1 MGPYKAVVFDLDGT
15 LQDSKIDYQKMTER
29 VRQIL
34 ISEGIPEGALGERRA
49 IYLIIRGGGD
59 SLLELGVRDERV
71 QTVLG
76 LMTEA
81 MNATELE
88 ATDSVEPKR
97 NALKTLE
104 TLHRNGILLGIAT
117 RSHRAYA
124 EKCLAK
130 MGIRHYIRGLLAR
143 DDVPFPK
150 PDPRHLF
157 ETIALLEVD
166 PVDVLYVGDTTTDL
180 ETARAAEV
188 DFIGYKRDEAWGQR
202 LLDAGCDVLVED
214 LLEVTE
220 MALRPRKKRE

>member
-1 MGPYKAVVFDLDGT
+1 MGRYKAVVFDLDGT

-34 ISEGIPEGALGERRA
+34 ICEGIPESALGDRRTV
-49 IYLIIRGGGD
+49 YLIIRGGAD
-59 SLLELGVRDERV
+59 SLLDLGVRDERV
-71 QTVLG
+71 QTVLN

-81 MNATELE
+81 LNKTELE

-97 NALKTLE
+97 NAHQTLE

-124 EKCLAK
+124 EKCLTK
-130 MGIRHYIRGLLAR
+130 MGMRHYIRGMLAR

-157 ETIALLEVD
+157 ETIALLDVD
-166 PVDVLYVGDTTTDL
+166 PGDVLYVGDTTTDL
-180 ETARAAEV
+180 ETARAAKV
-188 DFIGYKRDEAWGQR
+188 DFVGYKRDEAWAQR
-202 LLDAGCDVLVED
+202 LLDAGCDHLAED
-214 LLEVTE
+214 LLEVAE
-220 MALRPRKKRE
+220 IALKPRE

>member
-1 MGPYKAVVFDLDGT
+1 MGRYKAVVFDLDGT

-29 VRQIL
+29 VRQVL
-34 ISEGIPEGALGERRA
+34 IGEGIPESALGDRRTV
-49 IYLIIRGGGD
+49 YLIIRGGAD
-59 SLLELGVRDERV
+59 SLLKLGVRDERV
-71 QTVLG
+71 QTVLN

-81 MNATELE
+81 LNKTELE

-97 NALKTLE
+97 NALQTLE

-130 MGIRHYIRGLLAR
+130 MGIRQYIQGMLAR

-157 ETIALLEVD
+157 ETIALLDVD
-166 PVDVLYVGDTTTDL
+166 PGDVLYVGDTTTDL

-188 DFIGYKRDEAWGQR
+188 DFIGYKRDEAWGQH
-202 LLDAGCDVLVED
+202 LLDAGCDLLAED
-214 LLEVTE
+214 LLEVVE
-220 MALRPRKKRE
+220 MTLRPIE

>member
-1 MGPYKAVVFDLDGT
+1 MGRYKAVVFDLDGT

-34 ISEGIPEGALGERRA
+34 ISEGIPESALGDRRA
-49 IYLIIRGGGD
+49 VYLIIRGGED
-59 SLLELGVRDERV
+59 SLLELGVRNDRV
-71 QTVLG
+71 QAVLD

-81 MNATELE
+81 MNVTELE
-88 ATDSVEPKR
+88 ATDRVEPKR
-97 NALKTLE
+97 NALQTLE

-117 RSHRAYA
+117 RSHRVYA
-124 EKCLAK
+124 ERCLAK
-130 MGIRHYIRGLLAR
+130 MGMRHYILGLLAR

-157 ETIALLEVD
+157 ETIALLDVD

-188 DFIGYKRDEAWGQR
+188 DFVGYKRDEAWGQR
-202 LLDAGCDVLVED
+202 LLDAGCVLLAED
-214 LLEVTE
+214 LLEVAE
-220 MALRPRKKRE
+220 MALRPRE

>member
-1 MGPYKAVVFDLDGT
+1 MGRYKAVVFDLDGT

-34 ISEGIPEGALGERRA
+34 ISEGIPESALGDRRA
-49 IYLIIRGGGD
+49 VYLIIRGGED
-59 SLLELGVRDERV
+59 SLLELGVRNDRV
-71 QTVLG
+71 QAVLD

-81 MNATELE
+81 MNVTELE
-88 ATDSVEPKR
+88 ATDRVEPKR
-97 NALKTLE
+97 NALQTLE

-117 RSHRAYA
+117 RSHRVYA
-124 EKCLAK
+124 ERCLAK
-130 MGIRHYIRGLLAR
+130 MGMRHYILGLLAR

-157 ETIALLEVD
+157 ETIALLDVD

-188 DFIGYKRDEAWGQR
+188 DFVGYRRDEAWGQR
-202 LLDAGCDVLVED
+202 LLDAGCDLLVED
-214 LLEVTE
+214 LFEVAE
-220 MALRPRKKRE
+220 MVLKLRE

>member
-1 MGPYKAVVFDLDGT
+1 MGRYKAVVFDLDGT

-34 ISEGIPEGALGERRA
+34 ISEGIPESALGDRRA
-49 IYLIIRGGGD
+49 VYLIIRGGED
-59 SLLELGVRDERV
+59 SLLELGVRNDRV
-71 QTVLG
+71 QAVLD

-81 MNATELE
+81 MNVTELE
-88 ATDSVEPKR
+88 ATDRVEPKR
-97 NALKTLE
+97 NALQTLE

-117 RSHRAYA
+117 RSHRVYA
-124 EKCLAK
+124 ERCLAK
-130 MGIRHYIRGLLAR
+130 MGMRHYILGLLAR

-157 ETIALLEVD
+157 ETIALLDVD

-188 DFIGYKRDEAWGQR
+188 DFVGYKRDEAWGQR
-202 LLDAGCDVLVED
+202 LLDAGCDLLVED
-214 LLEVTE
+214 LLEVAE
-220 MALRPRKKRE
+220 MVLKLRE

>member
-1 MGPYKAVVFDLDGT
+1 MGRYKAVVFDLDGT

-34 ISEGIPEGALGERRA
+34 ISEGIPESALGDRRA
-49 IYLIIRGGGD
+49 VYLIIRGGED
-59 SLLELGVRDERV
+59 SLLELGVRNDRV
-71 QTVLG
+71 QAVLD

-81 MNATELE
+81 MNVTELE
-88 ATDSVEPKR
+88 ATDRVEPKR
-97 NALKTLE
+97 NALQTLE

-117 RSHRAYA
+117 RSHRVYA
-124 EKCLAK
+124 ERCLAK
-130 MGIRHYIRGLLAR
+130 MGMRHYILGLLAR

-157 ETIALLEVD
+157 ETISLLDVD

-188 DFIGYKRDEAWGQR
+188 DFVGYKRDEAWGQR
-202 LLDAGCDVLVED
+202 LLDAGCDLLVED
-214 LLEVTE
+214 LLEVAE
-220 MALRPRKKRE
+220 MVLKLRE

>member
-1 MGPYKAVVFDLDGT
+1 MGRYKAVVFDLDGT

-29 VRQIL
+29 VRQVL
-34 ISEGIPEGALGERRA
+34 IGEGIPESALGDRRTV
-49 IYLIIRGGGD
+49 YLIIRGGAD
-59 SLLELGVRDERV
+59 SLLKLGVRDERV
-71 QTVLG
+71 QTVLN

-81 MNATELE
+81 LNKTELE

-97 NALKTLE
+97 NALQTLE

-130 MGIRHYIRGLLAR
+130 MGIRQYIQGMLAR

-157 ETIALLEVD
+157 ETIALLDVD
-166 PVDVLYVGDTTTDL
+166 PGDVLYVGDTTTDL

-202 LLDAGCDVLVED
+202 LLDAGCDLLAED
-214 LLEVTE
+214 LLEVVE
-220 MALRPRKKRE
+220 MTLRPIE